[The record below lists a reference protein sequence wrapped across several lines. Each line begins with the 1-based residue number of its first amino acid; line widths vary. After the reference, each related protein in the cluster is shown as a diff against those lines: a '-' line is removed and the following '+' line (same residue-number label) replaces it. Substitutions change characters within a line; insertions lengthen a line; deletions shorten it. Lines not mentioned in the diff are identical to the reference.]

1 MTGHWQLLVIWMGSL
16 FERIIIIK
24 AQPNKKITIYILSI
38 LTIEVQVKIHNRVV
52 LYYIILQHST
62 LSCYGSRKAQSISVW
77 VV

>member
-16 FERIIIIK
+16 FERIIIVK
-24 AQPNKKITIYILSI
+24 AQPNKKIATYILSI
-38 LTIEVQVKIHNRVV
+38 LTIEVQAKIHIG